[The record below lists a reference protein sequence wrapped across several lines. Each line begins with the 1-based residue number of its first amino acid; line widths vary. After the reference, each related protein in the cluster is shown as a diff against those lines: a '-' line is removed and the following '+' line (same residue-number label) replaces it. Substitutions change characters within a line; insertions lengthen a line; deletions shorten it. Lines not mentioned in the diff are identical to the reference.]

1 MSDSERPSVGARLRR
16 RREELGLTLPE
27 LESRTRVRL
36 AFLQSLEEDRFDG
49 FPGDAYLFGFL
60 KSYAEA
66 LGLPAAELMAEL
78 RSRIGAESGFS
89 EIPPLVADPFL
100 VQPSRPRLP
109 LRRLAVAF
117 VAVLLLAGLA
127 FFAWRHGLWPSPG
140 TEVQQTQPVTESQP
154 PIPVAEESAAPTSAP
169 VSPAGEAPPMVSA
182 DNATAPAAEVPPAPA
197 VETPPAASE
206 MLPAGGGVLR
216 VETRER
222 VALEIRID
230 DLPPRK
236 YVLAGGSSISW
247 HAEQS
252 LRLQVDRPESI
263 DLWLADLPLDLRGRN
278 ELTLRGDAGGGGD

>member
-1 MSDSERPSVGARLRR
+1 MSDSEHPSVGARLRQ

-36 AFLQSLEEDRFDG
+36 SFLQSLEEDRFDG

-78 RSRIGAESGFS
+78 RSRIGAGSGFA

-100 VQPSRPRLP
+100 AQPSRPRLP

-127 FFAWRHGLWPSPG
+127 FLAWRHGPWSSSG
-140 TEVQQTQPVTESQP
+140 NDGRQAGPVTESQP
-154 PIPVAEESAAPTSAP
+154 PIPTAQESAAPEPAT
-169 VSPAGEAPPMVSA
+169 VSPPEEAPALSV
-182 DNATAPAAEVPPAPA
+182 DTAAAQPAAEAPSAPPSEAPMA
-197 VETPPAASE
+197 APETLPAA
-206 MLPAGGGVLR
+206 GGMLR

-222 VALEIRID
+222 VALEVWID

-247 HAEQS
+247 RAEKS
-252 LRLQVDRPESI
+252 LRLWVDRPESI
-263 DLWLADLPLDLRGRN
+263 DLWLADQPIDLRGRS
-278 ELTLRGDAGGGGD
+278 ELTLRGDAGGGKD

>member
-1 MSDSERPSVGARLRR
+1 MSDSELLTVGTRLRQ

-78 RSRIGAESGFS
+78 RTQLGADSGFT

-100 VQPSRPRLP
+100 AQPSRPRLP
-109 LRRLAVAF
+109 LRRFVVAF
-117 VAVLLLAGLA
+117 VAVLLLAGFA
-127 FFAWRHGLWPSPG
+127 FLVWRYGPWPSPG
-140 TEVQQTQPVTESQP
+140 TEVQQTPPVTESQP
-154 PIPVAEESAAPTSAP
+154 PIPVAEESAAPEPTT
-169 VSPAGEAPPMVSA
+169 VSPDAEPPTVSA
-182 DNATAPAAEVPPAPA
+182 DNGAAPPASAPVA
-197 VETPPAASE
+197 EALTTSPEV
-206 MLPAGGGVLR
+206 LPAGGGVLR

-247 HAEQS
+247 QAEKS
-252 LRLQVDRPESI
+252 LQLQVDRPESI
-263 DLWLADLPLDLRGRN
+263 DLWLADQPLDLRGRS
-278 ELTLRGDAGGGGD
+278 ELTIRRDAGGGGD

>member
-1 MSDSERPSVGARLRR
+1 MSDSEYPSVGTRLRR

-27 LESRTRVRL
+27 LEGKTRVRL

-49 FPGDAYLFGFL
+49 FPGEAYLFGFL

-66 LGLPAAELMAEL
+66 LALPASELIAEL
-78 RSRIGAESGFS
+78 RAQLGADTGVA

-100 VQPSRPRLP
+100 AQPSRPRLP
-109 LRRLAVAF
+109 LRRFFGVF

-127 FFAWRHGLWPSPG
+127 FWVWRYGPWPLSEDEIPLAG
-140 TEVQQTQPVTESQP
+140 PVGESDVS
-154 PIPVAEESAAPTSAP
+154 IPVAKESVAP
-169 VSPAGEAPPMVSA
+169 VSVSPAEEAAPAVSA
-182 DNATAPAAEVPPAPA
+182 DNTTVPAAQLPSAPAAEVPPTAA
-197 VETPPAASE
+197 EILPP
-206 MLPAGGGVLR
+206 GGGVLR

-247 HAEQS
+247 QAEQS
-252 LRLQVDRPESI
+252 LRLKVDRPQGI
-263 DLWLADLPLDLRGRN
+263 DLWLADQPLDLRGRN
-278 ELTLRGDAGGGGD
+278 ELTLAGDGGGGGD

>member
-1 MSDSERPSVGARLRR
+1 MSDSERPSVGARLRQ

-27 LESRTRVRL
+27 LESKTRVRL
-36 AFLQSLEEDRFDG
+36 SFLQSLEEDRFDG

-78 RSRIGAESGFS
+78 RSRIGAGSGFT

-100 VQPSRPRLP
+100 AQPSRPRLP

-127 FFAWRHGLWPSPG
+127 FFAWRHGPWSSSG
-140 TEVQQTQPVTESQP
+140 NEVRQAGPVTESHP
-154 PIPVAEESAAPTSAP
+154 PIPAAQESAAPESTT
-169 VSPAGEAPPMVSA
+169 VSPDAQAPTVSA
-182 DNATAPAAEVPPAPA
+182 DNAAAPPASAPVA
-197 VETPPAASE
+197 EALTTSSE
-206 MLPAGGGVLR
+206 VLPAGGGELR

-230 DLPPRK
+230 ALPPRK
-236 YVLAGGSSISW
+236 YVLAGGSRISW
-247 HAEQS
+247 RAEKS
-252 LRLQVDRPESI
+252 LRLRVDRPESI
-263 DLWLADLPLDLRGRN
+263 DLWLADQPIDLRGRS
-278 ELTLRGDAGGGGD
+278 ELTLRGDAGGGKD

>member
-1 MSDSERPSVGARLRR
+1 MSDSERLTVGTRLRQR
-16 RREELGLTLPE
+16 RKELGLTLPE

-78 RSRIGAESGFS
+78 RAQLGADSGFT

-100 VQPSRPRLP
+100 AQPSRPRLP
-109 LRRLAVAF
+109 LRRFVAAF
-117 VAVLLLAGLA
+117 VAVLLLAGFA
-127 FFAWRHGLWPSPG
+127 FLVWRHGPWPSPG
-140 TEVQQTQPVTESQP
+140 TGVRQAPPVTESQP
-154 PIPVAEESAAPTSAP
+154 PIPAPAESTAPEPPADSP
-169 VSPAGEAPPMVSA
+169 DDDVSG
-182 DNATAPAAEVPPAPA
+182 TAPAVDTPSSLP
-197 VETPPAASE
+197 VETATAAPE

-247 HAEQS
+247 QAEKS
-252 LRLQVDRPESI
+252 LQLQVDRPESI
-263 DLWLADLPLDLRGRN
+263 DLWLADQPLDLRGRS
-278 ELTLRGDAGGGGD
+278 ELTLRRDAGGGGN

>member
-1 MSDSERPSVGARLRR
+1 MSDSERPSVGARLRQ

-36 AFLQSLEEDRFDG
+36 SFLQSLEEDRFDG

-78 RSRIGAESGFS
+78 RSRIGADSGFT

-100 VQPSRPRLP
+100 AQPTRPRLP
-109 LRRLAVAF
+109 LRRLAIAF
-117 VAVLLLAGLA
+117 VAVLSLAGLA
-127 FFAWRHGLWPSPG
+127 FLAWRHGPWHSPG
-140 TEVQQTQPVTESQP
+140 TEVRQAGPVTESQP
-154 PIPVAEESAAPTSAP
+154 PIPVAKESAAPEPAT
-169 VSPAGEAPPMVSA
+169 VSPPEEAPALSV
-182 DNATAPAAEVPPAPA
+182 DTAAAQPAAEAPSAPP
-197 VETPPAASE
+197 VEALTADPEILPAA
-206 MLPAGGGVLR
+206 GGVLR

-222 VALEIRID
+222 VALEIWID
-230 DLPPRK
+230 NLPPRK

-247 HAEQS
+247 HAEKS

-263 DLWLADLPLDLRGRN
+263 DLWLADRPLDLRGRS